1 MRIAA
6 LRMGDR
12 LRLEVEDD
20 GAGFASDARDG
31 TGLGN
36 LRARLATLYGDR
48 ATLVI
53 HPVSRGARVTV
64 EIPLDAS

>member
-1 MRIAA
+1 MD
-6 LRMGDR
+6 GV

-20 GAGFASDARDG
+20 GAGFAPGARDG

-48 ATLVI
+48 AALTVDRL
-53 HPVSRGARVTV
+53 PRGARVIV
-64 EIPLDAS
+64 QLPVQKE

>member
-1 MRIAA
+1 
-6 LRMGDR
+6 LDGV

-20 GAGFASDARDG
+20 GAGFVRGAREG

-48 ATLVI
+48 ASLEIEPLPRGTL
-53 HPVSRGARVTV
+53 ATV
-64 EIPLDAS
+64 ELPVEGA